1 MLIQTTRGLWPASG
15 LEHREGVDE
24 NDNEIARW
32 TEYWLEGE
40 LVHRSVHVHL
50 KRGMF
55 ADGVTANFS

>member
-1 MLIQTTRGLWPASG
+1 VITTTKGPMPEEALAKS
-15 LEHREGVDE
+15 EGTDE
-24 NDNEIARW
+24 NDNEIVNW
-32 TEYWLEGE
+32 VEYRLGDE

>member
-1 MLIQTTRGLWPASG
+1 MITTTKGPMPEDALDK
-15 LEHREGVDE
+15 REGTDE
-24 NDNEIARW
+24 NDNEIVNW
-32 TEYWLEGE
+32 VEYHLDGE

>member
-1 MLIQTTRGLWPASG
+1 MPEEALAKS
-15 LEHREGVDE
+15 EGTDE
-24 NDNEIARW
+24 NDNEIVNW
-32 TEYWLEGE
+32 VEYRLGDE

>member
-1 MLIQTTRGLWPASG
+1 MLISTTHGAMDDSL
-15 LEHREGVDE
+15 LERREGSSE
-24 NDNEIARW
+24 NDNEIASW
-32 TEYWLEGE
+32 VEYYLGDE

>member
-1 MLIQTTRGLWPASG
+1 MITTIHGPMPEEALVKS
-15 LEHREGVDE
+15 EGTDE
-24 NDNEIARW
+24 NENEIVNW
-32 TEYWLEGE
+32 VEYRLGDE

>member
-1 MLIQTTRGLWPASG
+1 MSG

-55 ADGVTANFS
+55 GHGVQATFS